1 MDKRPKCIRMAVSL
15 LVAAIFVFSAY
26 ILIDYNL
33 SASKSSGL
41 NSLLIEQAVSVPSP
55 TDINLEEIEEAN
67 ASNDNAA
74 GIVKELEPE
83 ISPVSV
89 DFETLKK
96 ECNDIVGWLYC
107 ADTPINYPVVQADD
121 NEYYLRRLL
130 NGDRNISGTLF
141 MDYRNSIGNKDWNT
155 VIYGHNMK
163 NDSMFG
169 TITSYCEQTYYDQHP
184 VLYFLTPDTDYKIE
198 LISGFVTPS
207 TSALYNVYLSES
219 ERMQVVTDIFN
230 SSDFLSNA
238 EFSDDD
244 RLLTLST
251 CSYEYDSA
259 RYVVIGKMIR
269 IEKLVKSYTSQS
281 Q

>member
-1 MDKRPKCIRMAVSL
+1 MEKRLKCIKMAVSL
-15 LVAAIFVFSAY
+15 FVAAIFVFSAY
-26 ILIDYNL
+26 KLIDYNL
-33 SASKSSGL
+33 SARTSSDL
-41 NSLLIEQAVSVPSP
+41 NSLLIEKAVSVPSP
-55 TDINLEEIEEAN
+55 PIINFEEIKKDN
-67 ASNDNAA
+67 VSNDNAA
-74 GIVKELEPE
+74 EIVKESEPETEVELE
-83 ISPVSV
+83 ISPISV

-96 ECNDIVGWLYC
+96 ENNDIVGWLYC

-121 NEYYLRRLL
+121 NEYYLRRLF
-130 NGDRNISGTLF
+130 NGDWNISGTLF
-141 MDYRNSIGNKDWNT
+141 MDYRNTFGNNDWNT

-169 TITSYCEQTYYDQHP
+169 TLTSYCEQTYYDQHP

-219 ERMQVVTDIFN
+219 ERMPVVTDILN
-230 SSDFLSNA
+230 SSAFLSNA
-238 EFSDDD
+238 ELSDDE

-251 CSYEYDSA
+251 CSNEYDSA

-269 IEKLVKSYTSQS
+269 IE
-281 Q
+281 